1 MNIRLGWQLVGL
13 LPAGRGESAQFASK
27 FVQVLPLKNCHWIVG
42 AGDPPTVVV
51 KITCEPTFTVAPT
64 GLVTVGAVFSVNVAG
79 ALHMLLATL
88 LETHASNCRLLYPD
102 VMEPGHAAFGNV
114 SVAVCAVGLHV
125 WKCAPLG

>member
-1 MNIRLGWQLVGL
+1 L

-64 GLVTVGAVFSVNVAG
+64 GFVTVGAVFRLKVAG
-79 ALHMLLATL
+79 ALHTLEATEF
-88 LETHASNCRLLYPD
+88 ETHAISFKPLYAE
-102 VMEPGHAAFGNV
+102 VMVAAGGQEAYGNT
-114 SVAVCAVGLHV
+114 SVVCCAVVLQV
-125 WKCAPLG
+125 WKGAPLG